1 MPKPKKISNETT
13 LPDTSGS
20 GAADIVITEVS
31 PVTSAP
37 SHDDTKHTLILL
49 LKRKAAGLF
58 EREPNSGHVEIHFV
72 KLAEEII
79 NLFQ

>member
-1 MPKPKKISNETT
+1 MPRPKKISNETT

-20 GAADIVITEVS
+20 ATPDIIPAEATS
-31 PVTSAP
+31 VTSVP
-37 SHDDTKHTLILL
+37 SHDDMKHALILL

-58 EREPNSGHVEIHFV
+58 DKEPTAGHVEIHFV